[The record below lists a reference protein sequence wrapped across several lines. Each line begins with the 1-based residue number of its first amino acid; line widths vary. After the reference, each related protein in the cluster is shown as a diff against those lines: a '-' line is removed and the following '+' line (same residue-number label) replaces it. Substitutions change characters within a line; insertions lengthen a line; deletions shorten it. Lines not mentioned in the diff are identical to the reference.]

1 MQWLPSLTA
10 RTMSSGEVTLSFLD
24 IQSTS
29 TGSRPGRRLKYAF
42 SSDTYLDGTLTL
54 TLVSS
59 DITDISYNWGLISK
73 ISLPQNETT
82 NIPIDLS
89 CSISGSTNINYSLIA
104 SSTSSIPTWIS
115 FDTENRNLIANTTNI
130 SYGTTINFIIKST
143 SSSPIWDKIINLKVI
158 DWNVTNWHTWE
169 ANSSTSCKVWVNGY
183 NISQDSSTVNKI
195 WVKETTS
202 TSNSTTSSTATSKA
216 SVVTQSVVGAAAGA
230 SMIFSFWNLSTPQ
243 GLWITMNQFQLILLL
258 LLTNSHIPKSIVD
271 YLSGL
276 KATTWSMNFI
286 PFKDIPG
293 IKWVIDSLDHDLENK
308 SLDYFGIF
316 SGSTFANNL
325 SLIWV
330 ILIILVL
337 HLLYLLIFKSLKGK
351 FKHKEK
357 WVKLLDWFYQL
368 FTFTI
373 YLRFILEANQFMML
387 SSFSEIKSWST
398 SDDSKIISLWI
409 AFILSFLWIGLVVL
423 TFLYWIKNR
432 NLENTNRFMSF
443 KAFFSGL
450 KDESRP
456 RLYSTVLLA
465 RRAFLVIFLVMGSSL
480 NSILIIA
487 PMIVI
492 QFTYLSLFVVVRPY
506 KATKDNI
513 LEITNELFY
522 FVLIALLSHF
532 NSESKWTNII
542 ESWYL
547 FLIIGNSLVVISIMI
562 SMFYRLS
569 LINLLHL
576 AAIIIQLWHRL
587 IIKCRGNSIEPK
599 STTNHVKYNSILLGQ
614 NNFCSE

>member
-1 MQWLPSLTA
+1 MQNK
-10 RTMSSGEVTLSFLD
+10 LSP
-24 IQSTS
+24 IENNST
-29 TGSRPGRRLKYAF
+29 
-42 SSDTYLDGTLTL
+42 
-54 TLVSS
+54 
-59 DITDISYNWGLISK
+59 
-73 ISLPQNETT
+73 
-82 NIPIDLS
+82 DLQ
-89 CSISGSTNINYSLIA
+89 T
-104 SSTSSIPTWIS
+104 
-115 FDTENRNLIANTTNI
+115 
-130 SYGTTINFIIKST
+130 ST
-143 SSSPIWDKIINLKVI
+143 SSSI
-158 DWNVTNWHTWE
+158 VTN
-169 ANSSTSCKVWVNGY
+169 
-183 NISQDSSTVNKI
+183 
-195 WVKETTS
+195 
-202 TSNSTTSSTATSKA
+202 
-216 SVVTQSVVGAAAGA
+216 SVVGVAAGA
-230 SMIFSFWNLSTPQ
+230 SMAFSFWNLSTPQ

-293 IKWVIDSLDHDLENK
+293 IKWIVDSLDHNLENK
-308 SLDYFGIF
+308 NLDYFGIF

-387 SSFSEIKSWST
+387 SSFSEIKSWTT
-398 SDDSKIISLWI
+398 SDDPKIISLWI
-409 AFILSFLWIGLVVL
+409 AFALSFLWIGLVVL
-423 TFLYWIKNR
+423 TFVYWIKNR
-432 NLENTNRFMSF
+432 NIENINRFMSL

-465 RRAFLVIFLVMGSSL
+465 RRAFLVVFLVMGSSL
-480 NSILIIA
+480 NSIVIIA

-492 QFTYLSLFVVVRPY
+492 QFAYLSLFVVVRPY

-522 FVLIALLSHF
+522 FVMIALLSHF
-532 NSESKWTNII
+532 NSESKWTKSAENA
-542 ESWYL
+542 YL
-547 FLIIGNSLVVISIMI
+547 FLIIGNSIAIISIMI
-562 SMFYRLS
+562 SKSIYLS
-569 LINLLHL
+569 N
-576 AAIIIQLWHRL
+576 
-587 IIKCRGNSIEPK
+587 
-599 STTNHVKYNSILLGQ
+599 Y
-614 NNFCSE
+614 